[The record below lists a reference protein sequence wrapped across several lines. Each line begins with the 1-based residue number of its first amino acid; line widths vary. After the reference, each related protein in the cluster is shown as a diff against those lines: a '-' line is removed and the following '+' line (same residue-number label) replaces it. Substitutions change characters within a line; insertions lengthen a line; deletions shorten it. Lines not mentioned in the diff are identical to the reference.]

1 MDLILD
7 LDQKISRLKQLKRL
21 KVIVRSQGRYPVKS
35 RTLVAD
41 VCRYQNDGTPPHKN
55 HPGISPSKFIERA
68 EAAADAWQDEMDL
81 ALSRYLED
89 GENAEFEAAAKKIA
103 ADISVMCDR
112 VKTGRLKA
120 SFEGEV
126 K

>member
-1 MDLILD
+1 M
-7 LDQKISRLKQLKRL
+7 
-21 KVIVRSQGRYPVKS
+21 RSQGRYPVKS
-35 RTLVAD
+35 KTLVAD
-41 VCRYQNDGTPPHKN
+41 VCRYQNDGTEK
-55 HPGISPSKFIERA
+55 ISPSKFIERA

-81 ALSRYLED
+81 ALSRYLD
-89 GENAEFEAAAKKIA
+89 GGGDAELEAAAKKIA

-112 VKTGRLKA
+112 IKTGQLKA